1 MPDIEFIRAEIE
13 RMLVQVQRQR
23 REIMQLQ
30 RAGISTAS
38 AETLLQRMLNKIDD
52 QGPVTQQASAVRVTV
67 GA

>member
-30 RAGISTAS
+30 PAGIPTAS
-38 AETLLQRMLNKIDD
+38 AETLLQRMLNKIGDLCAERD
-52 QGPVTQQASAVRVTV
+52 MLRR
-67 GA
+67 